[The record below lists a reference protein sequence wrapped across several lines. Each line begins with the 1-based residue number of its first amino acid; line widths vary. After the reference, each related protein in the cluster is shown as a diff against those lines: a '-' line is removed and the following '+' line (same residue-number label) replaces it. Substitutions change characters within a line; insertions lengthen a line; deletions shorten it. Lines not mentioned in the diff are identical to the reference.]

1 MPLHKTLKAGESLA
15 INGECVITA
24 KKTCSFVVDADQSV
38 AISSLKWEIGAES
51 GLLQATG
58 SSGQAYIIYDNGAS
72 FYEYVNGLLTE
83 HPIYKGDRPK
93 AFCQVHNMEYKKE

>member
-1 MPLHKTLKAGESLA
+1 MAMRKRLMEGESLA
-15 INGECVITA
+15 VSGECVITA
-24 KKTCSFVVDADQSV
+24 VRNCTIDIQADDSV
-38 AISSLKWEIGAES
+38 AIGSLKWEVGAES

-72 FYEYVNGLLTE
+72 FYEYVDGLLTE

-93 AFCQVHNMEYKKE
+93 AFCETHNLKWGKE

>member
-38 AISSLKWEIGAES
+38 SIDSLAWEVGAES

-93 AFCQVHNMEYKKE
+93 AFCETHNLKWGKE